1 MGARPNGQWPE
12 VNGTVPGR
20 PIRALAGS
28 WRGAGQCTWLAAWAW
43 VVTVDLG
50 PGALATLGQRTPQ
63 GPGARSTG
71 PRSRCAGYRPLGGAL
86 GRRSSA
92 CQTDRASTSKRTCDN
107 VC

>member
-28 WRGAGQCTWLAAWAW
+28 WRGAGQCPWLAAWAW

-50 PGALATLGQRTPQ
+50 PGALATVGQRTPQ
-63 GPGARSTG
+63 GARGTGPGAGAPGRG
-71 PRSRCAGYRPLGGAL
+71 RRPLGRAL
-86 GRRSSA
+86 GRRA
-92 CQTDRASTSKRTCDN
+92 PLYYPLY
-107 VC
+107 V